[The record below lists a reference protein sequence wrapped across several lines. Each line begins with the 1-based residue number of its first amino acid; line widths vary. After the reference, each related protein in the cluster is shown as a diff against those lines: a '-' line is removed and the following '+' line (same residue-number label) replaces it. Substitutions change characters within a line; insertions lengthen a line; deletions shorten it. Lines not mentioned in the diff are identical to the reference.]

1 MRDTSTNEHDRRI
14 AAMFDRV
21 APRYDFLNRTLSF
34 GQDLAWRRR
43 AIRLAALPAGGRA
56 LDIGAGT
63 GDLALA
69 LLSADPDA
77 RVVAVDLSAVML
89 DHYRERA
96 GREGVGPR
104 ALAVLATTEGLP
116 FPDASVDRIVSGF
129 TVRNVANLPLAFAEL
144 KRVLRPGGRAVI
156 LELSH
161 PYRAFAPL
169 YHLYFDH
176 VAPRLAVLLGGD
188 AEAHRYL
195 PRSLR
200 AFPDAGRL
208 AGLLREAG
216 FADVRVERLTLGIA
230 AIHVAE
236 R

>member
-1 MRDTSTNEHDRRI
+1 
-14 AAMFDRV
+14 MFDRV
-21 APRYDFLNRTLSF
+21 APRYDFLNRVLSF

-43 AIRLAALPAGGRA
+43 AIRLASLPPGGA
-56 LDIGAGT
+56 AADIGAGT

-69 LLSADPDA
+69 LLRRDGGAG
-77 RVVAVDLSAVML
+77 VVAVDLSSEML
-89 DHYRERA
+89 ARYGERA
-96 GREGVGPR
+96 RREGLAGR
-104 ALAVLATTEGLP
+104 ARPLLATAEALP
-116 FPDASVDRIVSGF
+116 FPDASLDRIVSGF
-129 TVRNVANLPLAFAEL
+129 TVRNVGDLPRAFAEFH
-144 KRVLRPGGRAVI
+144 RVLRPDGRAVI

-200 AFPDAGRL
+200 SFPRPDAL
-208 AGLLREAG
+208 TAMLRAAG
-216 FADVRVERLTLGIA
+216 FRAVRAERLTLGIA